1 MHMSWPIP
9 GCGIEDPEALYCP
22 IFHAHAYLLGKKRHL
37 MVVPRFESD
46 PIKLAEPAF
55 RNIILE
61 TKPLRLPDGTPMPNA
76 HDLWISQ
83 DKTLQIMAMVSI
95 WDATDLDF
103 QVRNSNF
110 TILCSQ
116 QCMPHFDGQIF
127 DQYLLHATRSK

>member
-103 QVRNSNF
+103 QVRNSLNIPEIENDSK
-110 TILCSQ
+110 T
-116 QCMPHFDGQIF
+116 HF
-127 DQYLLHATRSK
+127 L